1 MRNDNLFITMPL
13 VWIRKPEGLSPPIK
27 VPISQ
32 IMIKT
37 MIKWCPSLSIACLL
51 LMASGCTLN
60 AHRMHPDFH
69 NRVDFIKKS
78 VLIRPDVSMYELSPV
93 GTAVL
98 RDDWSRI
105 GRENLQIA
113 ILKDFSEKKCD
124 VKLAEKDVQSENEIK
139 EIQALYRLVHKTMDQ
154 HTFGSRPNTANGND
168 FVYSLGPLESFL
180 QKFDADAIIFVTGY
194 DQVFYDGRKAL
205 IDLAIADSTGFIL
218 YYTVKGTT
226 NGKDLRDPDST
237 MEFIRDLLASFSRM
251 EG

>member
-1 MRNDNLFITMPL
+1 VKQQPFYNDAACFHI
-13 VWIRKPEGLSPPIK
+13 KPEGLSPSIK

-32 IMIKT
+32 IMKREI
-37 MIKWCPSLSIACLL
+37 IKWCAPLSVACLL
-51 LMASGCTLN
+51 LMANGCTLN
-60 AHRMHPDFH
+60 AHRMHPDFDT
-69 NRVDFIKKS
+69 RVGLIKKS

-113 ILKDFSEKKCD
+113 ILKDFSEKERD
-124 VKLAEKDVQSENEIK
+124 VKLVEKDVQTENEIK

-154 HTFGSRPNTANGND
+154 HTFGSRPNTANSND
-168 FVYSLGPLESFL
+168 FVYSLGPLETFL
-180 QKFDADAIIFVTGY
+180 QRFDADSIIFVSGY
-194 DQVFYDGRKAL
+194 DQIFYDGRKAL
-205 IDLAIADSTGFIL
+205 IDLAIADSTGAIL
-218 YYTVKGTT
+218 YYSVKGTT